1 MLCNTWWRDLDVNP
15 SERWKFRWKCPRCE
29 KSDFEEKRSVKS
41 VKIVLIK
48 IKKPLKVQPNIR
60 WSSTSRP
67 FTRICTFYTAAEK
80 KVLLV
85 GWIII
90 LDRHNRGKT
99 NNRRKSTGEK
109 FLPSFAVS
117 SPSHKYVKWYPR
129 RPKNLCEVNCTR
141 SLCCDFLR
149 ATNPRH
155 TKIKI
160 CFLHK
165 NAWYDDERWTNT

>member
-1 MLCNTWWRDLDVNP
+1 MWTHLNGENFGGNVLDAKNLILKRREVWKVWKLC
-15 SERWKFRWKCPRCE
+15 SWKF
-29 KSDFEEKRSVKS
+29 
-41 VKIVLIK
+41 
-48 IKKPLKVQPNIR
+48 KKPLKVQPNIR
-60 WSSTSRP
+60 WSSTARP
-67 FTRICTFYTAAEK
+67 FTRICTFSTAAEK

-109 FLPSFAVS
+109 FLPSFPLS
-117 SPSHKYVKWYPR
+117 RPPLTNKWYPR
-129 RPKNLCEVNCTR
+129 RPENLCEVNCTR
-141 SLCCDFLR
+141 SLCCEFLW